1 VGSPERAIGLRSA
14 NKSLLQEP
22 GAAAASEARHSAR
35 RTSRSLEA
43 FTSLGIRPAGP
54 THLKKK
60 PSTRPG
66 RILGVCD
73 STAPIFWASLY
84 SVNPPKGARVNPIFV
99 VAKAKKN
106 PAQWPG

>member
-1 VGSPERAIGLRSA
+1 MGSPERAIGLRSA

-54 THLKKK
+54 THLKK
-60 PSTRPG
+60 
-66 RILGVCD
+66 
-73 STAPIFWASLY
+73 
-84 SVNPPKGARVNPIFV
+84 
-99 VAKAKKN
+99 N
-106 PAQWPG
+106 PARGRVESLVSVTALPQFSGRLCIP